1 MNPQLITMLNE
12 TVNMFAFLALE
23 LTLLFL
29 VISYLVGMLQEFVT
43 PQKVQSILS
52 SRNGKGY
59 LIAALLGSITPFCSC
74 STIPFLKGLLRAR
87 AGFGPM
93 MVFLFASP
101 LLNPIIVGLFVV
113 TFGVKVAVFYFVMAM
128 GVSVIAGYTLEK
140 LGFERYVRKEAY
152 GQENVEHSSC
162 CDTKAAPAL
171 SSCGETTK
179 LAPIVSL
186 CSDVKSSPK
195 MFLYADVKPT
205 SALSSCC
212 ETKPAPLASSCC
224 ETKPAPLASSC
235 CETKPA
241 PLASSCCETK
251 PAPLAS
257 SCCETKPVSLAS
269 SCCGTTS
276 ASVTPG
282 ADIPTVPPKLDI
294 VSRSLRVW
302 RTTWKDFKHVLPYL
316 FVGVLLGSFIYG
328 FIPTEFIVNYAGEA
342 TWYAIPVAAVIGIP
356 LYIRAEAVI
365 PLTAALVQ
373 KGMAMG
379 SVMAFIIGSAGASIT
394 EVILLKA
401 IFKNQ
406 MIAAF
411 LGVILGMAITSG
423 FLYGLVF

>member
-12 TVNMFAFLALE
+12 TVNMFAFIALE

-212 ETKPAPLASSCC
+212 ETKPAPFASSCC
-224 ETKPAPLASSC
+224 ETKPA
-235 CETKPA
+235 
-241 PLASSCCETK
+241 
-251 PAPLAS
+251 
-257 SCCETKPVSLAS
+257 SLAS

-276 ASVTPG
+276 ASATPG
-282 ADIPTVPPKLDI
+282 GDIPPKLDI

>member
-1 MNPQLITMLNE
+1 MNPELITMLKE

-128 GVSVIAGYTLEK
+128 GVSVIAGYILEK

-152 GQENVEHSSC
+152 GQENVDHSSC

-186 CSDVKSSPK
+186 CSDVKPSPK

-205 SALSSCC
+205 SVLSSCC
-212 ETKPAPLASSCC
+212 ETKPVP
-224 ETKPAPLASSC
+224 
-235 CETKPA
+235 
-241 PLASSCCETK
+241 
-251 PAPLAS
+251 
-257 SCCETKPVSLAS
+257 LAS

-411 LGVILGMAITSG
+411 LGVILAMAIASG